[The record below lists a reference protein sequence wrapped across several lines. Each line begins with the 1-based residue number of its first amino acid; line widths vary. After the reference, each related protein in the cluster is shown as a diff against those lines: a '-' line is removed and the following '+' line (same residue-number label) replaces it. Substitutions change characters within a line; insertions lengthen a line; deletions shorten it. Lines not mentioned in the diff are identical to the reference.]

1 VEETTFQEIV
11 DKIKSN
17 NITGI
22 KSKRRTDDQLF
33 AQSEISE
40 INHKL
45 EKAKM
50 REIKFWLKSSQTPRE
65 MNIRKKIL
73 EIKKNI
79 QEKASGNSSLANIPN
94 MNEFTKLTSE
104 GSLTIGKHFNNRHL
118 EMISDSARI
127 LKEKSLQNNRIV
139 IPGKMD
145 SLHNFMIDNREISL
159 KNYIIDL
166 LKTEAKKIETREEE
180 VSKALKDSNVKL
192 DLDYKRFD
200 EFTDAERGKQRKL
213 EKIFAESMKENRD
226 LADKEKKLKQENK
239 QILDELE
246 RTVKAIKT
254 YRSDAVFVHS
264 VLKDPNKT
272 KFSIDQSFTS
282 KKTLDYEG
290 NFKDAD
296 YPKMAE
302 DLIKEFS
309 YLEKEN
315 RNEIPDI
322 LKDHTRMIQNFTE
335 LEENILKLLDSH
347 QNYEKENDKLQLENN
362 KVLKELETR
371 EKQMLAEKDKL
382 LLEKV
387 KEEKLIKELQ
397 KTTLGEASNSQI
409 NEFLRE
415 LYCTTVYREDYE
427 EISKNKKLKGKSL
440 SDIEE
445 LMDKLREI
453 EETVIINIENMNKI
467 FSNDPERFRK
477 IITFRKEFNKIKKQ
491 EDLKK
496 KAAILDRKKKKKAE
510 ERMHRIVVKG
520 RNPME
525 HYVNKAE
532 KKKSIVEK
540 SMSED
545 EEY

>member
-1 VEETTFQEIV
+1 MEETTFQEIV